1 MKFSLLKKQS
11 SYLWFTFGL
20 VLCHGIYMTYFFPHE
35 WAESANART
44 FVDAVAVVVPVLQ
57 GLKNHTPPYTPYWG
71 VFYASF
77 WCLVPLFF
85 AAGAMS
91 TFFLFTKESYE
102 KIKLNKPLGYV
113 FGFLFFLMV
122 FMIPFFLP
130 FIGDFPNP
138 LMNQMSSFLPL
149 RLLAWG
155 TTAIIPF
162 ALGWSV
168 GCTYQ
173 RFIVSRKY

>member
-35 WAESANART
+35 WAESVNART

-113 FGFLFFLMV
+113 FGFLFFLMI

-130 FIGDFPNP
+130 F
-138 LMNQMSSFLPL
+138 
-149 RLLAWG
+149 
-155 TTAIIPF
+155 
-162 ALGWSV
+162 
-168 GCTYQ
+168 
-173 RFIVSRKY
+173 